1 MIKNNKNFDRVLSEA
16 VRKSIRQAL
25 NEYEDYDMMPDETPF
40 DDSGFED
47 DDYLNK
53 IDRENKA
60 MGFDGYKMSGAAKPQ
75 DFTQGEGDADA
86 FFSEL
91 MGDEENYDSTTL
103 NGVETE
109 DDPLYKDAMDAMVE
123 LGGEVNF
130 NEWFSGL
137 EDGTDRNEAK
147 AAFDRAKHDFENEEG
162 EEEDA
167 TEFQNRPMAQQQP
180 ETTDAGD
187 ETSYDGIEITKDG
200 DQYSMV
206 ANVSNPEITIKGS
219 NLNDVKKTYDYLWR
233 DVAGMEDR
241 ARKMGLTV
249 WHGAMLWDNDY
260 DSYVRSA
267 GAHEDNLPV
276 VIDLDKL
283 AMRGKKVVPTA
294 SQTSTDSDG
303 SWLEPYKHANGKYML
318 TNYQLSKLSPEQRAE
333 WEKLKEKNPA
343 VYTAYAEAPSEKKV
357 SRYKK

>member
-1 MIKNNKNFDRVLSEA
+1 MIKNNKKFDRVLSEA
-16 VRKSIRQAL
+16 VRKSIRQVL
-25 NEYEDYDMMPDETPF
+25 KEYDDYDVIPDETPF
-40 DDSGFED
+40 DDDEFEN

-60 MGFDGYKMSGAAKPQ
+60 MGFDGYKMSGASKPQ
-75 DFTQGEGDADA
+75 EFTQGEGDAED

-91 MGDEENYDSTTL
+91 MGGEGDSDSATQ
-103 NGVETE
+103 NGVES
-109 DDPLYKDAMDAMVE
+109 DGDPLYKDAMDAMVE

-167 TEFQNRPMAQQQP
+167 TQFENRPMAQQQP
-180 ETTDAGD
+180 ENMGD

-200 DQYSMV
+200 NQYSMV

-241 ARKMGLTV
+241 ARKMGMTI
-249 WHGAMLWDNDY
+249 WHNAMLWDNDY
-260 DSYVRSA
+260 DSFVRSA
-267 GAHEDNLPV
+267 GAHEENLPV

-283 AMRGKKVVPTA
+283 AMRGKKAAPST
-294 SQTSTDSDG
+294 SQTSTDNEA
-303 SWLEPYKHANGKYML
+303 SWLEPYKHENGKYML
-318 TNYQLSKLSPEQRAE
+318 TNYQLSKLTPEQRAQ
-333 WEKLKEKNPA
+333 WEKLKEKNPS
-343 VYTAYAEAPSEKKV
+343 VYTLYAEAPSAKKA